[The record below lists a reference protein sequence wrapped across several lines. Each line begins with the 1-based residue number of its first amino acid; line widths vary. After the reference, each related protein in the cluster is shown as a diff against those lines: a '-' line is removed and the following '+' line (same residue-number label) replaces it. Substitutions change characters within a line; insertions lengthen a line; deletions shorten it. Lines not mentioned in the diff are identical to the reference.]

1 MENTKYF
8 VDVINLNADASCLY
22 SDWWLKMLSGGKE
35 SYFCKYLS
43 NYIHLRK
50 KATLGI
56 MGATLCDIAVQNP
69 EAIELINQN
78 RDIFEILLR
87 PFSHDIAILRS
98 TEGFTLNLELG
109 KKILEKAFGHY
120 TPYYLPPEF
129 MLTNEQVAI
138 LEAQGIK
145 GTFILPKRFNEETQN
160 RISKQPYVLNGLFDS
175 KLNCIPFSKTST
187 NHYLY
192 ALHFFDAAIWNKN
205 ILDSEEDY
213 VFSWRDGESPFFIP
227 NGLEREKVW
236 LEQENSTAI
245 QRVFLSEVQESL
257 EYVVTLP
264 QYKINHY
271 PLHSFSP
278 WAKEQRTLNFLGEIK
293 SIENRLS
300 ELSNIEIV
308 VWLQAIN
315 SDIMS
320 AVEKLSPTIPLKNSQ
335 ESTQLLHYTIWRSNR
350 GVEGE
355 EYLAILKQFKEAKI
369 SRYIA
374 ESTKPHII
382 KLRHRIAYL
391 AGILT

>member
-8 VDVINLNADASCLY
+8 VDVVNLNADASCLY
-22 SDWWLKMLSGGKE
+22 SDWWLKMLSGGKD

-43 NYIHLRK
+43 NYVNLRK

-78 RDIFEILLR
+78 RDIFEVLLR

-98 TEGFTLNLELG
+98 SEGFSLNLSLG
-109 KKILEKAFGHY
+109 KKILEKAFGYY

-129 MLTNEQVAI
+129 MLTNEQISI
-138 LEAQGIK
+138 LEAEQVTA
-145 GTFILPKRFNEETQN
+145 TFILPKRFSEETQN
-160 RISKQPYVLNGLFDS
+160 RIPKQPYVLNGLFDS
-175 KLNCIPFSKTST
+175 RLNCIPFSKTTT

-192 ALHFFDAAIWNKN
+192 ALHFFDAAIWNKT
-205 ILDSEEDY
+205 ILESEDEY

-236 LEQENSTAI
+236 LEQENAAI
-245 QRVFLSEVQESL
+245 KRIFLSDLPENFAYIAE
-257 EYVVTLP
+257 LP
-264 QYKINHY
+264 QYKVNYY

-278 WAKEQRTLNFLGEIK
+278 WGKEQRTLNFLGEVK
-293 SIENRLS
+293 NIENRLS
-300 ELSNIEIV
+300 ELSNIELVI
-308 VWLQAIN
+308 WLQAIN

-320 AVEKLSPTIPLKNSQ
+320 AIEKLSPTIPLKNSQ
-335 ESTQLLHYTIWRSNR
+335 DSTQLLHYTIWRSNR

-355 EYLAILKQFKEAKI
+355 EYLAILKQFKDSKI
-369 SRYIA
+369 SRYIQ
-374 ESTKPHII
+374 ESENSHIV
-382 KLRHRIAYL
+382 KLRNRIEYL
-391 AGILT
+391 KGILT